1 MVNART
7 SGDGRAG
14 ESKGA
19 NPQSSAASASSNLW
33 MPAGLAQPAPV
44 PSRKR
49 SDHAAINK
57 RVKEQIKKTRQRLY
71 RSNGNWAVAW
81 ILHEDLVSQHG
92 KDKALDEW
100 SGSCFS
106 KISMS
111 TANAKHLQRR
121 RHFRHGSPRVAPGTT
136 ATQPGEQPGT
146 QARCARSRLHGVR
159 TSARG
164 SSHNT
169 RLLRTGRE
177 GPGQWMLKPRFAL
190 QLKLLRL

>member
-44 PSRKR
+44 PSRRR

-100 SGSCFS
+100 SGSCFTLEL
-106 KISMS
+106 KDIVVDRQRQTLTKAEAFQAWL
-111 TANAKHLQRR
+111 TAGRSWHDCDAAWRATRDAGQMREVETAWREDKRAWL
-121 RHFRHGSPRVAPGTT
+121 VAQHE
-136 ATQPGEQPGT
+136 AAEN
-146 QARCARSRLHGVR
+146 R
-159 TSARG
+159 
-164 SSHNT
+164 
-169 RLLRTGRE
+169 
-177 GPGQWMLKPRFAL
+177 
-190 QLKLLRL
+190 